1 MANTW
6 SVFLLFIAGALLAL
20 LIAIYPLSPATAVYR
35 PEILCLVV
43 IYWVLHSPH
52 QFGVGIAWLVG
63 LMQDLVEDGVWG
75 GHALA
80 LALVAYICL
89 MSYQRL
95 RSYSIGQQT
104 FWIFVFVGLHQL
116 FVNWIQG
123 LDGYGGPARH
133 MVLSALVS
141 AACWPLLV
149 ICMRR
154 VQRRYRV
161 F

>member
-1 MANTW
+1 MASTW
-6 SVFLLFIAGALLAL
+6 SLSVLFGMCLLLAL
-20 LIAIYPLSPATAVYR
+20 LIAIYPLNPSISVYR
-35 PEILCLVV
+35 PELLCLVV

-52 QFGVGIAWLVG
+52 HFGVGVAWFVG
-63 LMQDLVEDGVWG
+63 LLQDVVEDGVWG

-104 FWIFVFVGLHQL
+104 FWIFVFAGIHQL
-116 FVNWIQG
+116 FVNWVQG

-133 MVLSALVS
+133 MAVSALVS
-141 AACWPLLV
+141 AVCWPLLV
-149 ICMRR
+149 IGMRII
-154 VQRRYRV
+154 QRRYRM

>member
-1 MANTW
+1 MTSSW
-6 SVFLLFIAGALLAL
+6 SLSVLFGMCLLLAL
-20 LIAIYPLSPATAVYR
+20 LIAIYPLSPSISVYR
-35 PEILCLVV
+35 PEVLCLML
-43 IYWVLHSPH
+43 IYWVLHSPQ
-52 QFGVGIAWLVG
+52 QFGVGIAWFVG
-63 LMQDLVEDGVWG
+63 MFQDVVEDGVWG

-80 LALVAYICL
+80 LALVAYICM

-104 FWIFVFVGLHQL
+104 FWIFVFVGIHQL

-133 MVLSALVS
+133 MAVSALVS

-149 ICMRR
+149 ICMRI
-154 VQRRYRV
+154 VQRRYRI

>member
-1 MANTW
+1 MG
-6 SVFLLFIAGALLAL
+6 LLVAL
-20 LIAIYPLSPATAVYR
+20 LIAIYPLNPAISVYR
-35 PEILCLVV
+35 PEVLCLVV

-52 QFGVGIAWLVG
+52 QFGVGVAWFAG
-63 LMQDLVEDGVWG
+63 LLQDLVEDGVWG

-104 FWIFVFVGLHQL
+104 FWIFVFVGIHQL

-123 LDGYGGPARH
+123 LDNYGGPARH
-133 MVLSALVS
+133 MAISAMVS

-149 ICMRR
+149 ICMRL
-154 VQRRYRV
+154 VQRRYRI

>member
-1 MANTW
+1 MTSAW
-6 SVFLLFIAGALLAL
+6 PLSLMFGLGLFLAL
-20 LIAIYPLSPATAVYR
+20 LIAIYPLSPAVSVYR
-35 PEILCLVV
+35 PEVLCLVV

-52 QFGVGIAWLVG
+52 QFGVGMAWFVG
-63 LMQDLVEDGVWG
+63 LLQDLVEDGVWG

-80 LALVAYICL
+80 LALVAYICI

-95 RSYSIGQQT
+95 RSYSLGQQT
-104 FWIFVFVGLHQL
+104 FWIFVFVGIHQL

-133 MVLSALVS
+133 MAVSALVS

-149 ICMRR
+149 NCMRLL
-154 VQRRYRV
+154 QRRYRI